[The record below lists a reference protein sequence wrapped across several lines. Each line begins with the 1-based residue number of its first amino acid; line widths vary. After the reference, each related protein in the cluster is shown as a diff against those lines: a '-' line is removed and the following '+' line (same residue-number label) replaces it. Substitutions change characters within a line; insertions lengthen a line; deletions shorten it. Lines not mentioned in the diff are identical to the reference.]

1 MFFLDIAEKRPNPER
16 FSSQWLHRLRPCYLL
31 MGAAF
36 IAAVSIYDTLLV
48 FEFREGIM
56 EENPFCRYLIQLDPD
71 TLVFFLTGK
80 LLGTSSVLICLV
92 WISLFRPIW
101 SVVVTTALVIFQSS
115 LLYYLQVVDT
125 YYSVS

>member
-1 MFFLDIAEKRPNPER
+1 
-16 FSSQWLHRLRPCYLL
+16 
-31 MGAAF
+31 MGAVF
-36 IAAVSIYDTLLV
+36 IAAVSVYDTLLV

-71 TLVFFLTGK
+71 TLVFFLAGK

-115 LLYYLQVVDT
+115 LLCYLQVVDT
-125 YYSVS
+125 YSVS